1 MALADLYDRIV
12 GNPILRDSDD
22 PQDTKIAL
30 HRFWGMLTEWGNG
43 YETQANVIAMFD
55 LAAGIQLQQGAAL
68 KAHFIAA
75 PDKVAFIRVCKDW
88 SYIGENN
95 RAPEADKY
103 RDAAQFLARLATEVT
118 AQGGIAP

>member
-1 MALADLYDRIV
+1 MAVSDLYDRIV
-12 GNPILRDSDD
+12 ANDNMRASDD
-22 PQDTKIAL
+22 PQDEKISL

-55 LAAGIQLQQGAAL
+55 LAAGIQLQQGATL

-95 RAPEADKY
+95 RKPEAAKY
-103 RDAAQFLARLATEVT
+103 RDAAQFLARLAAEVT
-118 AQGGIAP
+118 AQGGTAP